1 MADHITVLTE
11 NPTYGGN
18 VNVMT
23 SNGTI
28 QTGTYYGGT
37 GGVVVDGKVYY

>member
-1 MADHITVLTE
+1 MSDHVTVLTE
-11 NPTYGGN
+11 NPTNGGN
-18 VNVMT
+18 VNVAT

-28 QTGTYYGGT
+28 KTGIYYGS